1 MISATL
7 VSALICLTGRA
18 ESEVAGALQGT
29 AAIISAAAP
38 IGVAAIQAS
47 ADKAIAGINAQATL
61 ATTAIQSDTTK
72 YLATA
77 QAEVAL
83 AQSVASMEINKINND
98 GQTERLGMQLAEV
111 RAAREDAMQAERE
124 KRWIE
129 MYYNEQRIQLAK
141 EQADANYKLAQATLQ
156 ANLVQ
161 AGLVSGV
168 TRIDSSAGLTVT
180 RSGLA
185 NGNTQVAAN
194 TSTNLANFSR
204 VPSPSGSLSVMR
216 GAGGQVTF
224 SGEAPRSETSKRLLA
239 AALGGTFTPT
249 VARSKNSVTGMIGE
263 NLSQGST
270 REVRFR
276 AAVAVNTVVPRSP
289 ASYAGDWNPRRDE
302 APVTQAGGHS
312 GAASRGA
319 R

>member
-1 MISATL
+1 MLLRRLTTLTCLLLSFSAH
-7 VSALICLTGRA
+7 A
-18 ESEVAGALQGT
+18 ESEVAGALNGV
-29 AAIISAAAP
+29 AAIAAAVAP
-38 IGVAAIQAS
+38 IGVAAAEAA
-47 ADKAIAGINAQATL
+47 ADKAIAGINA
-61 ATTAIQSDTTK
+61 ATTVEVAAIQMDTTK

-83 AQSVASMEINKINND
+83 AQAVMSKEINQINND

-111 RAAREDAMQAERE
+111 RAAREDAMAAERE

-129 MYYNEQRIQLAK
+129 MYYNDQRIQLAK

-161 AGLVSGV
+161 AGLISGV
-168 TRIDSSAGLTVT
+168 KRIDSSAGLTVSRT
-180 RSGLA
+180 GMA
-185 NGNTQVAAN
+185 NGNTQVS
-194 TSTNLANFSR
+194 STNLANFSR

-216 GAGGQVTF
+216 GADGQMTF
-224 SGEAPRSETSKRLLA
+224 SGEAPRTETSKRLLA
-239 AALGGTFTPT
+239 AALGGKTAPT
-249 VARSKNSVTGMIGE
+249 VGAREKKSVSGMIGE

-270 REVRFR
+270 RGMQFR
-276 AAVAVNTVVPRSP
+276 VVAAVTTVVPRRAP
-289 ASYAGDWNPRRDE
+289 ASADYEPRREE
-302 APVTQAGGHS
+302 APVTAAGGHS